1 MLIGRYI
8 HWNLKMKQNKTNSS
22 SSSSNE
28 AVVFRKIGAV
38 VDFVDTEWEI

>member
-1 MLIGRYI
+1 MLIGHYI
-8 HWNLKMKQNKTNSS
+8 HWNLKMKQNKTN